1 MANKLTRRRFVRNLM
16 AVAGGLILLPDS
28 RSARCYA
35 ANDKINMA
43 LVGLSGRGSW
53 FVDTMPNMSNVVGLC
68 DVNDRR
74 AEGAYKQIPNA
85 RRFRDYR
92 KMLDEMDKQIDA
104 IVVATPDHTHAV
116 ISAAAMR
123 AGKHILCEK
132 PLTHDLRECRTLKQL
147 AAQCKVATQM
157 GNQGTASEPFRR
169 AVEILWSGALGNI
182 REVHV
187 WNTGG
192 GSGPRPLPKGEEP
205 VPQTLSWD
213 LWLGPAAER
222 PYHSQWLSWHGWRD
236 FATGNLGNWA
246 SHTMNVV
253 FKGLKI
259 DALWDAE
266 RPLPSADRTIRIK
279 PEVSEI
285 VTEAFPRWE
294 IIRYDIPPRG
304 HLPRVQVNWYNG
316 SGKAPGREQIESLMG
331 KKLDWGDAGEK
342 KWADH
347 AGCLLVGTKG
357 MLHSTGHNA
366 SFSLL
371 PEAMFKDFK
380 YPDPILPRSRGHE
393 QEWLDACKGGPA
405 PMSSFEYASRLTEF
419 NLLGN
424 VTTQFDGQLDYD
436 PIELKI
442 ANNEKANAALGR
454 EYRKGW
460 SL

>member
-1 MANKLTRRRFVRNLM
+1 MANRISRRRFL
-16 AVAGGLILLPDS
+16 AGSIGTAGGLILLSDS
-28 RSARCYA
+28 RSIRCYA
-35 ANDKINMA
+35 ANSKINVA

-53 FVDTMPNMSNVVGLC
+53 FVETMPNMSNIVALC

-92 KMLDEMDKQIDA
+92 KMLDEIKEIDA
-104 IVVATPDHTHAV
+104 VIAAVPDHTHAV

-123 AGKHILCEK
+123 SGKHILCEK
-132 PLTHDLRECRTLKQL
+132 PLTHNLREARTLRQL
-147 AAQCKVATQM
+147 TAQYNVATQM
-157 GNQGTASEPFRR
+157 GNQGTASEAFRR
-169 AVEILWSGALGNI
+169 AVEVLWSGSLGSI

-192 GSGPRPLPKGEEP
+192 GSGKRSLPQGSEP
-205 VPQTLSWD
+205 VPQNLSWD
-213 LWLGPAAER
+213 VWLGPAADR
-222 PYHSQWLSWHGWRD
+222 PFHSQWLSWHGWRD

-259 DALWDAE
+259 DSLWNAN
-266 RPLPSADRTIRIK
+266 PSQLAADRLIRVK
-279 PEVSEI
+279 AEVSEI
-285 VTEAFPRWE
+285 ATEAFPRWE

-304 HLPRVQVNWYNG
+304 PLPRVQVNWYNG
-316 SGKAPGREQIESLMG
+316 PGQAPGPRDLIETLMG

-357 MLHSTGHNA
+357 LLHSTGHNA
-366 SFSLL
+366 SFFLL
-371 PEAMFKDFK
+371 PEKDYKEYK
-380 YPDPILPRSRGHE
+380 YPEQILPRSRGHE
-393 QEWLDACKGGPA
+393 QEWLDACRGGPA
-405 PMSSFEYASRLTEF
+405 TMSNFEYASRLTEF

-424 VTTQFDGQLDYD
+424 VATQFEGTLEFD
-436 PIELKI
+436 PVELKI
-442 ANNEKANAALGR
+442 LNNDKASAALGR

-460 SL
+460 TL